1 MTTLQPSLLLRRALL
16 ADGLVGVATAAQLLL
31 LADWL
36 SGLLALPRELL
47 LGAALVLLPLA
58 AFLLWLS
65 RRESMARAAVY
76 TVIGL
81 NALWVV
87 HSVLLLL
94 SGWVTPNLLG
104 YAFVIVQAVAV
115 LVFIELELIGLKRS
129 QVVPGAFAQTS
140 VGAQ

>member
-1 MTTLQPSLLLRRALL
+1 MTTLQPSLLLRRALF

-36 SGLLALPRELL
+36 SNLLALPRELL
-47 LGAALVLLPLA
+47 IGAALVLLPLA

-65 RRESMARAAVY
+65 LRESMARAAVY

-87 HSVLLLL
+87 LSLLVLL
-94 SGWVTPNLLG
+94 SGWFTPNLLG
-104 YAFVIVQAVAV
+104 YAFVIVQAVVV
-115 LVFIELELIGLKRS
+115 LVFIELEWLGLKRS
-129 QVVPGAFAQTS
+129 QVIPGAFAPAS
-140 VGAQ
+140 VSAQ

>member
-16 ADGLVGVATAAQLLL
+16 ADGPLGVITTAQLLL

-36 SGLLALPRELL
+36 SRLLALP
-47 LGAALVLLPLA
+47 GAFLFGVGVVLIPLV

-65 RRESMARAAVY
+65 RRESMVRAAVY

-87 HSVLLLL
+87 LSLLVLL
-94 SGWVTPNLLG
+94 SGWFTPNLLG
-104 YAFVIVQAVAV
+104 YAFVIGQAVVV
-115 LVFIELELIGLKRS
+115 LVFIELEWLGLKRS
-129 QVVPGAFAQTS
+129 QFVGGAFAPAS
-140 VGAQ
+140 MRAQ